1 MLRNL
6 LTLRHVS
13 QRAISSSSRR
23 PLLNK
28 IPDKQKLFQEDNGIP
43 VHLKGGVGD
52 ALFYRGTMVLTV
64 LGTGYALYELF
75 IAAMPKKQN

>member
-6 LTLRHVS
+6 MTLRQVS
-13 QRAISSSSRR
+13 QRAISSSTRR

-28 IPDKQKLFQEDNGIP
+28 VPDKQKIFQEDNGIP
-43 VHLKGGVGD
+43 VYLKGGFGD
-52 ALFYRGTMVLTV
+52 NLIYRGTMVLTV

-75 IAAMPKKQN
+75 LASMPKKN